1 MLIRSGVK
9 FGDTPLVDTMM
20 KDGLLDAFH
29 DYHMG
34 NTAENVVK
42 QYGIS
47 REEQDQ
53 FATVSQNKIEA
64 CQKNGSFKNEIVPV
78 TVKTRKGAQS
88 FINQSMTIIIIGFIY
103 PFIHFFI
110 HPSIHPYIH
119 SSIFSSIHLSIHPF
133 IHLFYYYNYLF
144 LTSRAIVGAFS

>member
-20 KDGLLDAFH
+20 KDGLIDAFH

-42 QYGIS
+42 QYDIS
-47 REEQDQ
+47 REDQDQ

-78 TVKTRKGAQS
+78 TVKTRKGAV
-88 FINQSMTIIIIGFIY
+88 IHQSMND
-103 PFIHFFI
+103 H
-110 HPSIHPYIH
+110 
-119 SSIFSSIHLSIHPF
+119 
-133 IHLFYYYNYLF
+133 
-144 LTSRAIVGAFS
+144 